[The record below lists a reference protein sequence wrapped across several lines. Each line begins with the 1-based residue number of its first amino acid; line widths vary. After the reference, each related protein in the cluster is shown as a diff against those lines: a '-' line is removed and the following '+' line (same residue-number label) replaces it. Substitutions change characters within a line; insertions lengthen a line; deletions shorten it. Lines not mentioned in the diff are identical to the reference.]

1 MKTEKKCACEGGNL
15 TRFIQPLVLSMLA
28 AGPDH
33 GYSLVRRI
41 GKTELWKN
49 NDPDT
54 TGVYRS
60 LREMERKGLIVSRDV
75 AESKAA
81 AGKKV
86 YEITDHGREC
96 MRNWVGT
103 LKEYRHGI
111 NEVIFF
117 LQRALDTS
125 VPGAESVGE
134 EPDCACGCRRKAE

>member
-1 MKTEKKCACEGGNL
+1 MKAEKKCACEGGNL
-15 TRFIQPLVLSMLA
+15 KRFIQPLVLSMLA

-60 LREMERKGLIVSRDV
+60 LREMEQKGLIVSHAV

-86 YEITDHGREC
+86 YAITDHGREC

-111 NEVIFF
+111 NEVIFL
-117 LQRALDTS
+117 LQRALDDS
-125 VPGAESVGE
+125 LPEAKSSGGE
-134 EPDCACGCRRKAE
+134 LDCACRR